1 MRRAVVL
8 SAVRTPVGRYGGA
21 LSAIR
26 PDDLAAVVIG
36 AAVGRAGVDP
46 AEIEDVYFGCANQAG
61 EDNRN
66 VARMAALLA
75 GLPDSVAGV
84 TVNRLCASG
93 LSAVVGASHA
103 IAAGDGDLFV
113 AGGVE
118 SMSRA
123 PLALAKPE
131 KAFPRGDQR
140 VYDTTLGWR
149 FPNSRLEA
157 MFPLESMGE
166 TGENVAERWGVSREE
181 QDAFGLESQRR
192 WAAAQESGRFADEL
206 VPVDGVERD
215 EHPRPDTSAEALASL
230 EPAFRENGT
239 VTAGNAAGINDGAAA
254 LVVASEEKARALGAG
269 LLGRFVASAVAG
281 VDPRVMGIGPVPAVR
296 KLLSRTGIRV
306 GELDLVELNEAFASQ
321 SLVVIRELGLDPEKV
336 NVNGGA
342 IALGHP
348 LGMSGARLV
357 VTLLH
362 ELRRREG
369 RLGLATLCVGVG
381 QGQAALF
388 ERVTSS
394 PASPRPRPAGKAQR
408 GATSS
413 TPPAGASPRGRARA
427 GRRLRPG
434 RSRPPARGRAP

>member
-1 MRRAVVL
+1 VSRAVVL

-21 LSAIR
+21 LAHVR
-26 PDDLAAVVIG
+26 PDDLAATAIS
-36 AAVGRAGVDP
+36 AAVDRAGIEP
-46 AEIEDVYFGCANQAG
+46 AEIEDVYFGAANQAG

-75 GLPDSVAGV
+75 GLSESVAGV

-93 LSAVVGASHA
+93 LSAVVSACHA
-103 IAAGDGDLFV
+103 VAAGDGELFV

-123 PLALAKPE
+123 PLVMAKPD
-131 KAFPRGDQR
+131 KAFPRGDQV

-149 FPNSRLEA
+149 FPNPRLAEL
-157 MFPLESMGE
+157 FPPESMGE

-181 QDAFGLESQRR
+181 QDEFALRSQQR
-192 WAAAQESGRFADEL
+192 WASADFSDEL
-206 VPVDGVERD
+206 VAVDGVERD
-215 EHPRPDTSAEALASL
+215 EHPRPDTTAEKLAALK
-230 EPAFRENGT
+230 PAFRKDGS
-239 VTAGNAAGINDGAAA
+239 VTAGNSSGINDGAAA
-254 LVVASEEKARALGAG
+254 LVIASEEKAEKLGAEP
-269 LLGRFVASAVAG
+269 LGTFVGSAVAG
-281 VDPRVMGIGPVPAVR
+281 VDPRVMGIGPIPAVQ
-296 KLLSRTGIRV
+296 KLLSRTGIGA

-362 ELRRREG
+362 ELRRRRG
-369 RLGLATLCVGVG
+369 RYGLATLCVGVG

-388 ERVTSS
+388 ER
-394 PASPRPRPAGKAQR
+394 A
-408 GATSS
+408 
-413 TPPAGASPRGRARA
+413 
-427 GRRLRPG
+427 
-434 RSRPPARGRAP
+434 

>member
-1 MRRAVVL
+1 VSRAVVL

-21 LSAIR
+21 LSGIR
-26 PDDLAAVVIG
+26 PDDLAAIVI
-36 AAVGRAGVDP
+36 AEAVKRAGVDP
-46 AEIEDVYFGCANQAG
+46 AEIEDVYFGAANQAG

-66 VARMAALLA
+66 VARMATLLA
-75 GLPDSVAGV
+75 GLPESVAGV

-93 LSAVVGASHA
+93 LAAVVGASHA

-123 PLALAKPE
+123 PLVLAKAE
-131 KAFPRGDQR
+131 HAFPRGNQT

-149 FPNSRLEA
+149 FPNPTLEE

-166 TGENVAERWGVSREE
+166 TGENVAERYGVSRED
-181 QDAFGLESQRR
+181 QDAFALQSQQR
-192 WAAAQESGRFADEL
+192 WAAANEAGRFDDEL
-206 VPVDGVERD
+206 VAVDEVTRD
-215 EHPRPDTSAEALASL
+215 EHPRPDTSLEKLGSL
-230 EPAFRENGT
+230 KPAFRAGGS
-239 VTAGNAAGINDGAAA
+239 VTAGNSSGINDGAAA
-254 LVVASEEKARALGAG
+254 LVIASEERAEQLGIEPLGA
-269 LLGRFVASAVAG
+269 FVGSAVAG
-281 VDPRVMGIGPVPAVR
+281 VDPRIMGIGPIPAVR
-296 KLLSRTGIRV
+296 KLLERTGIGV
-306 GELDLVELNEAFASQ
+306 DDLDLVELNEAFASQ

-362 ELRRREG
+362 ELRRRGG
-369 RLGLATLCVGVG
+369 RYGLATLCVGVG

-388 ERVTSS
+388 ER
-394 PASPRPRPAGKAQR
+394 
-408 GATSS
+408 
-413 TPPAGASPRGRARA
+413 
-427 GRRLRPG
+427 
-434 RSRPPARGRAP
+434 